1 MVIDIISAIILL
13 FAIYKGWTKGFT
25 MAIFT
30 FASYFISI
38 LLALQFSGMVAGY
51 IRDYAKSDSKW
62 YSFLSFVLVLVAG
75 IIVVRIVGK
84 ILEKSA
90 QVLMLGLPNKLLGIL
105 FFSFIYLTVFA
116 IVLVYA
122 EKFEMIDQYNIG
134 ESKSYDYL
142 LRFGKWFIEQC
153 SKWMPAIKN
162 LFNDTKSAIQEQIHT
177 NLK

>member
-1 MVIDIISAIILL
+1 MVIDIITAIIFV

-75 IIVVRIVGK
+75 IIAVRIVGK

-142 LRFGKWFIEQC
+142 MRFGKWFIEQC

>member
-1 MVIDIISAIILL
+1 MVVDIISVIILVY
-13 FAIYKGWTKGFT
+13 AIYKGWTKGFT

-75 IIVVRIVGK
+75 IIAVRIVGK

-162 LFNDTKSAIQEQIHT
+162 LFNDTKSAIQEQINT

>member
-1 MVIDIISAIILL
+1 MVIDIITGIILVY
-13 FAIYKGWTKGFT
+13 AIYKGWTKGFT

-75 IIVVRIVGK
+75 IIAVRIVGK

-134 ESKSYDYL
+134 ESKSYNYL

-162 LFNDTKSAIQEQIHT
+162 LFNDTKSAIQEQIH
-177 NLK
+177 

>member
-1 MVIDIISAIILL
+1 MVIDIITGIILVY
-13 FAIYKGWTKGFT
+13 AIYKGWTKGFT

-75 IIVVRIVGK
+75 IIAVRIVGK

-105 FFSFIYLTVFA
+105 FFSFIYLTVFS

-134 ESKSYDYL
+134 ESKSYNYL

-162 LFNDTKSAIQEQIHT
+162 LFNDTKSAIQEQIH
-177 NLK
+177 

>member
-1 MVIDIISAIILL
+1 MVIDIITGIILL
-13 FAIYKGWTKGFT
+13 YAIYKGWSKGFT

-75 IIVVRIVGK
+75 IIAVRIVGK

-134 ESKSYDYL
+134 ESKSYNYL

-162 LFNDTKSAIQEQIHT
+162 LFNDTKSAIQEQLH
-177 NLK
+177 

>member
-1 MVIDIISAIILL
+1 MVIDIITGIILVY
-13 FAIYKGWTKGFT
+13 AIYKGWTKGFT

-30 FASYFISI
+30 LASYFISI

-75 IIVVRIVGK
+75 IIAVRIVGK

-105 FFSFIYLTVFA
+105 FFSFIYLTVIS

-134 ESKSYDYL
+134 ESKSYNYL

-162 LFNDTKSAIQEQIHT
+162 LFNDTKSAIQEQIH
-177 NLK
+177 

>member
-1 MVIDIISAIILL
+1 MVIDIITAIIFV

-75 IIVVRIVGK
+75 IIAVRIVGK

-122 EKFEMIDQYNIG
+122 DKFEMIDQYNVG

>member
-1 MVIDIISAIILL
+1 MVIDIITAIIFV
-13 FAIYKGWTKGFT
+13 FAVYKGWTKGFT

-105 FFSFIYLTVFA
+105 FFSFIYLIVFA

-162 LFNDTKSAIQEQIHT
+162 LFNDTKSAIQEHIHT

>member
-1 MVIDIISAIILL
+1 MVIDIVTGIILVY
-13 FAIYKGWTKGFT
+13 AIYKGWTKGFT

-75 IIVVRIVGK
+75 IIAVRIVGK

-134 ESKSYDYL
+134 ESKSYNYL

-162 LFNDTKSAIQEQIHT
+162 LFNDTKSAIQEQIH
-177 NLK
+177 

>member
-1 MVIDIISAIILL
+1 MVIDIITFIILI
-13 FAIYKGWTKGFT
+13 FAVYKGWTKGFT

-122 EKFEMIDQYNIG
+122 DKFEMIDQYNVG

>member
-1 MVIDIISAIILL
+1 MVVDIITVIILVY
-13 FAIYKGWTKGFT
+13 AIYKGWTKGFT

-30 FASYFISI
+30 LASYFISI

-51 IRDYAKSDSKW
+51 IRDFAKSDSKW

-75 IIVVRIVGK
+75 IIAVRIIGK

-122 EKFEMIDQYNIG
+122 EKFEMIDHYNVG

-142 LRFGKWFIEQC
+142 LRCGKWFIDQC

-162 LFNDTKSAIQEQIHT
+162 LFNDTKSAIQEQMHT
-177 NLK
+177 NMK

>member
-153 SKWMPAIKN
+153 SEWMPAIKN

>member
-1 MVIDIISAIILL
+1 MVIDIITGIILL
-13 FAIYKGWTKGFT
+13 YAIYKGWSKGFT

-38 LLALQFSGMVAGY
+38 LLALQFSGMIAGY

-75 IIVVRIVGK
+75 IIAVRIVGK

-134 ESKSYDYL
+134 ESKSYNYL

-162 LFNDTKSAIQEQIHT
+162 LFNDTKSAIQEQIH
-177 NLK
+177 

>member
-62 YSFLSFVLVLVAG
+62 YSFLSLVFV
-75 IIVVRIVGK
+75 
-84 ILEKSA
+84 S
-90 QVLMLGLPNKLLGIL
+90 
-105 FFSFIYLTVFA
+105 
-116 IVLVYA
+116 
-122 EKFEMIDQYNIG
+122 
-134 ESKSYDYL
+134 
-142 LRFGKWFIEQC
+142 
-153 SKWMPAIKN
+153 
-162 LFNDTKSAIQEQIHT
+162 
-177 NLK
+177 